1 VCKRCQPKKLSGIWL
16 TGRVVFSPQLFFCLT
31 GIGTDEKRLP
41 AGASPLFIQIF
52 IKSRLIPF
60 LSLTD
65 FGENR
70 TKIKK
75 SLKLKAPSLKS
86 WQKNLLIVHFEQTLS
101 INMLNQCRQKQ
112 LQSSKVS
119 GLKSGVAG
127 KSKSCR

>member
-1 VCKRCQPKKLSGIWL
+1 MSDLRL
-16 TGRVVFSPQLFFCLT
+16 TGSVEFSPKPVFYPT

-70 TKIKK
+70 NKIKK
-75 SLKLKAPSLKS
+75 SLKLKATSLKT

-101 INMLNQCRQKQ
+101 LNMLNQCRQKQ
-112 LQSSKVS
+112 
-119 GLKSGVAG
+119 
-127 KSKSCR
+127 